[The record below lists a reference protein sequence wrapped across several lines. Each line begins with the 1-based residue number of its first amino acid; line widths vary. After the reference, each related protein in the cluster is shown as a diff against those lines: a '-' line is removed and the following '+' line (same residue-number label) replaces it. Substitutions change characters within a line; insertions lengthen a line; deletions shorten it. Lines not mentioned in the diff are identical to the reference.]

1 MTQHPREIARDE
13 QIDHAIRVL
22 REAREQGW
30 GKVAI
35 EVTRG
40 GTVRVDAEDRE
51 GAKVVSRTQ
60 FGTGLKR

>member
-1 MTQHPREIARDE
+1 MTQHPREITRDE
-13 QIDHAIRVL
+13 QIENALRVM

-30 GKVAI
+30 GKVSI

-40 GTVRVDAEDRE
+40 GTLKVDAEAGE
-51 GAKVVSRTQ
+51 GAKVTRPQ